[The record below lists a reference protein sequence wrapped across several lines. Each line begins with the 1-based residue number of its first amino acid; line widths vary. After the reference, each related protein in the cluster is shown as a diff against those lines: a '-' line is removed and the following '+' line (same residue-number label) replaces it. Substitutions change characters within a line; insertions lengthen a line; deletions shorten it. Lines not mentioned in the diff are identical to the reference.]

1 MNIRDKIGNLALN
14 LDGVASFNYA
24 RKSEQNVSADDL
36 CFPNILFIEPDSFGF
51 IPSIVS
57 GTLKSYTNIF
67 IQFTTR
73 MPYSNDEHKDEIGR
87 DANYRN
93 AMIEEMKTLAAE
105 FVQLILRDEAFENV
119 VNDMPMIPVIE
130 AYDAN
135 VFGVELQ
142 IPKLIHAFP
151 LPC

>member
-1 MNIRDKIGNLALN
+1 MNIRDKIGSIALS
-14 LDGVASFNYA
+14 LVDSYSYA
-24 RKSEQNVSADDL
+24 RKSEQNVNADDL
-36 CFPNILFIEPDSFGF
+36 IFPNILFIEPDSFGF
-51 IPSIVS
+51 TPSLIS
-57 GTLKSYTNIF
+57 GNLKSYTNIF

-73 MPYSNDEHKDEIGR
+73 MPEQNCSVKDEIGR

-93 AMIEEMKTLAAE
+93 AMIEEMKKLASK
-105 FVQLILRDEAFENV
+105 FVQKILADDDFENV
-119 VNDMPMIPVIE
+119 VNDMPMIPIIE

-142 IPKLIHAFP
+142 IPKLIHTFP

>member
-1 MNIRDKIGNLALN
+1 MNIRDKIGSIVAT
-14 LDGVASFNYA
+14 LDGVSFNYA
-24 RKSEQNVSADDL
+24 RKSEHNVDADNIA
-36 CFPNILFIEPDSFGF
+36 FPNALFIEPDSFGF
-51 IPSIVS
+51 TPSIVS
-57 GTLKSYTNIF
+57 GNLKEYTNIF

-73 MPYSNDEHKDEIGR
+73 MPNQDDPVKDEIGR

-93 AMIEEMKTLAAE
+93 AMIEEMRDLARQ
-105 FVQLILRDEAFENV
+105 FVQIILSDEDFENII
-119 VNDMPMIPVIE
+119 NDMPMIPVIE

-142 IPKLIHAFP
+142 IPKLIHTFP

>member
-1 MNIRDKIGNLALN
+1 MNIRDKIGSIALT
-14 LDGVASFNYA
+14 LVDSYSYA
-24 RKSEQNVSADDL
+24 RKSEQNINADRIV
-36 CFPNILFIEPDSFGF
+36 FPNILFIEPDSFGF
-51 IPSIVS
+51 TPSLVS
-57 GTLKSYTNIF
+57 GNLRSYTNIF
-67 IQFTTR
+67 VQFTTR
-73 MPYSNDEHKDEIGR
+73 MPDQEDPVKDEIGR

-93 AMIEEMKTLAAE
+93 AMIEEMRTLAAQ
-105 FVQLILRDEAFENV
+105 FVQKILRDDDFENF

-142 IPKLIHAFP
+142 IPKLIHTFP